1 MLTPFVV
8 LRELGGGSRFS
19 TRRVLG
25 SGAGA
30 GVVYEAFDGITGQ
43 RVALKELG
51 TREATA
57 AEKLRADFKALSALA
72 HPNVAR
78 VLELMEIGN
87 LFLVATELVD
97 GGDSLG
103 AARGPALRGALVQ
116 MARGLVALHAAGLV
130 HGNLKPSNVRMSA
143 RGGRVVLLDA
153 GALGSPMPAYA
164 APEQLGEP
172 GQAPTRASDWYSV
185 GAMLHE
191 ALTGRLPFT
200 GTPSRVVE
208 QKRSNRAPPPI
219 RTSSPGTGRELEG
232 LCMELLQTDPAR
244 RPPGEEVLQRLEA
257 LLRAPSPE
265 DARDPAEQELPPEQ
279 RPTRPPVPAVDPIPL
294 PAPVDPSQPPTASPA
309 TTPEEG
315 ILPPA
320 REFRGTQR
328 FLVLKQVGSG
338 GMGMVYAVHDR
349 DRDHQVALKTLRQI
363 SPHGLYLFKNEFRAL
378 ADLRHENLVTFHE
391 LFCDEGLWFFTMELL
406 QGEDLLAH
414 VRAGWPPPRFDEAR
428 LRAALPQLVRGLMAL
443 HAAGKIHRDVKP
455 SNVMVTTA
463 GRVVLMDFGL
473 AVDQVDA
480 SEESLIGT
488 PHYMAPEQITGQ
500 NVGPPA
506 DYYALGVVLYQLLTG
521 RFPFEGGYSELLEL
535 KRTREPLPPARLS
548 TRVPEDLSR
557 LTADLLRMDQDA
569 RPTGAQL
576 LQRLGAAPAEP
587 QEAPAPSPAAY
598 SEISFVGRVPELEA
612 LDHSFAAVRG
622 GAARGV
628 LVHGESG
635 VGKSALVRHF
645 VEGLRDE
652 GRAMVLS
659 GRCYEQ
665 ESVPYKAFDG
675 VVDSLSRELL
685 HLDEMTARSVLPGD
699 AALVARLFPVLQRVP
714 AVQAMRPS
722 RPLPADPFE
731 LRSESFGALRSV
743 LRHLGRLRPI
753 VLFVDDLQW
762 ADQDSLALLGELLSP
777 PSPPPF
783 LLVATLRGNAEDIRS
798 ADGVLAPLAWVTE
811 SLQEL
816 QLLPLPEADALRLA
830 RELVPDTPRAG
841 ELVRESGGHP
851 LYLIELGHRPAP
863 PAAAAPVEGAPKAGL
878 DELLQRRARAMPAGA
893 QRLLGLVALAGG
905 PIQQALLA
913 RASGLSTW
921 ELTSS
926 VQELRRADLVR
937 TMGLSEKASIEPYHD
952 RVRESVRHWLPE
964 ELRSR
969 YHQELAAALESSGVE
984 TFASLRML
992 VTHLEHGGAPERA
1005 GHHAARAAQMA
1016 VQALAFGEAAEL
1028 YRAAIRLFPARNP
1041 VEQQQLRVELAR
1053 ALDYAARG
1061 ADAAR
1066 AYLEAAGGAGGAER
1080 REYRRKAAELLLAS
1094 GHVEEGLEAI
1104 DGVLR
1109 EVGAALPS
1117 SRRAAVASLTWQRFQ
1132 LQLRGLGYQ
1141 KRDAADL
1148 PRETLDRID
1157 TFFAIQTG
1165 LSGVDSLRAFAFQTR
1180 GFRLA
1185 LDAGEER
1192 RIGRG
1197 MAVEGFN
1204 VATAGGAAS
1213 RKAALD
1219 LIARARTIAEA
1230 LGDPYLRVLCT
1241 VTRGMALYLTGD
1253 FADGARL
1260 IAEGEQLQRET
1271 LRRADATVAK
1281 ELGTARLL
1289 RLQALRL
1296 TGDLQEMERST
1307 LEYVK
1312 EAAALG
1318 DLFAEVS
1325 FLRATAFRHLA
1336 ADAPDRAL
1344 EDLDA
1349 RVWPGPRGAFHNQHW
1364 YSLRMRA
1371 EVALY
1376 GAEPTARAFLAE
1388 EFQAFRRSA
1397 LPNLQV
1403 ARVEAEWLWAR
1414 LWMLEALVPHARAA
1428 ALREVRKAI
1437 RAMESEKVPY
1447 AAGLALLL
1455 RACHE
1460 STAGDKA
1467 SAGKYLAQARDALR
1481 GSMRLASAVAE
1492 YRLGALSGGRQR
1504 DEAEARLRELGVKQP
1519 ARIADVLA
1527 PGAFG

>member
-1 MLTPFVV
+1 M
-8 LRELGGGSRFS
+8 
-19 TRRVLG
+19 
-25 SGAGA
+25 
-30 GVVYEAFDGITGQ
+30 GVVYEAVDAITGQ

-51 TREATA
+51 PRDATA
-57 AEKLRADFKALSALA
+57 AEKLRADFKALSSLS

-78 VLELMEIGN
+78 ALDLVEAGGI
-87 LFLVATELVD
+87 FLAATELVD

-103 AARGPALRGALVQ
+103 AVRGPALRGALVQ
-116 MARGLVALHAAGLV
+116 MARGLVALHSAGLT

-143 RGGRVVLLDA
+143 RGGRLVLLDA

-164 APEQLGEP
+164 APEQLGQP
-172 GQAPTRASDWYSV
+172 GQAPTRASDWYSL

-191 ALTGRLPFT
+191 ALTGRLPFI

-208 QKRSNRAPPPI
+208 QKRAGSAPPPI
-219 RTSSPGTGRELEG
+219 RASSPGTGPELEG

-244 RPPGEEVLQRLEA
+244 RPPGEEVLRRLEA
-257 LLRAPSPE
+257 LVRAPAL
-265 DARDPAEQELPPEQ
+265 DQTRDPGERELPLEE
-279 RPTRPPVPAVDPIPL
+279 RPTRPPVPVPAAIPL
-294 PAPVDPSQPPTASPA
+294 PAPARAPFEPGKPPSAPTPA
-309 TTPEEG
+309 TPEDSL
-315 ILPPA
+315 LPPV

-328 FLVLKQVGSG
+328 FQVLKQVGSG

-349 DRDHQVALKTLRQI
+349 ERDQEVALKTLRQI

-455 SNVMVTTA
+455 SNVMVTTT

-506 DYYALGVVLYQLLTG
+506 DYYALGVVLHQLLTG
-521 RFPFEGGYSELLEL
+521 RFPFEGGYAELLEL

-557 LTADLLRMDQDA
+557 LTADLLRMEPDA
-569 RPTGAQL
+569 RPTGPHL
-576 LQRLGAAPAEP
+576 LQRLGAPPAEP
-587 QEAPAPSPAAY
+587 EETPAPPSPAEL
-598 SEISFVGRVPELEA
+598 SEVRFVGREPELEA
-612 LDHSFAAVRG
+612 LHRTFQEVRG

-645 VEGLRDE
+645 VEDLRDE

-675 VVDSLSRELL
+675 VVDALSRELL
-685 HLDEMTARSVLPGD
+685 HLDEVTARSVLPDD

-714 AVQAMRPS
+714 AVQSMRLS

-731 LRSESFGALRSV
+731 LRSESFTALRTM
-743 LRHLGRLRPI
+743 LRHLGRLRPV

-762 ADQDSLALLGELLSP
+762 ADQDSLALLGELFSP

-798 ADGVLAPLAWVTE
+798 ADGVLAPLAWVTD

-816 QLLPLPEADALRLA
+816 QLLPMPEKDALALA
-830 RELVPDTPRAG
+830 RELEPDAARAG
-841 ELVRESGGHP
+841 ELVLESGGHP
-851 LYLIELGHRPAP
+851 LFLIELGHRPAQA
-863 PAAAAPVEGAPKAGL
+863 PAPEPARARAEAAPKLGL
-878 DELLQRRARAMPAGA
+878 DELLQRRAKALPSGA
-893 QRLLGLVALAGG
+893 QHLLGLVALAGS
-905 PIQQALLA
+905 PIPQALLS

-921 ELTSS
+921 ELANH
-926 VQELRRADLVR
+926 VQQLRRADMVR

-952 RVRESVRHWLPE
+952 RVRESVLHWLAEPT
-964 ELRSR
+964 RR
-969 YHQELAAALESSGVE
+969 QYHHELALALESTGAE
-984 TFASLRML
+984 TFAALRML
-992 VTHLEHGGAPERA
+992 VTHLELSGAPQRA
-1005 GHHAARAAQMA
+1005 GLHAARAAEMA
-1016 VQALAFGEAAEL
+1016 AQALAFGEAADL
-1028 YRAAIRLFPARNP
+1028 YRAAIRLFPGRDPA
-1041 VEQQQLRVELAR
+1041 EQQRLRVELSR

-1061 ADAAR
+1061 AEAAR
-1066 AYLEAAGGAGGAER
+1066 AYLEAADGAEGAER

-1094 GHVEEGLEAI
+1094 GHVDEGLEAI

-1117 SRRAAVASLTWQRFQ
+1117 SRRAAMASLAWQRFQ
-1132 LQLRGLGYQ
+1132 LQVRGLGYQ
-1141 KRDAADL
+1141 KRAAPEL

-1165 LSGVDSLRAFAFQTR
+1165 LSGVDSVRAFAFQTR

-1213 RKAALD
+1213 RKASLD

-1230 LGDPYLRVLCT
+1230 LGDPYLRALST

-1253 FADGARL
+1253 FAEGARL
-1260 IAEGEQLQRET
+1260 IAEGEQIQRELVT
-1271 LRRADATVAK
+1271 RADASVAK
-1281 ELGTARLL
+1281 EFGTARLL

-1296 TGDLQEMERST
+1296 HGDLKEMERST

-1312 EAAALG
+1312 DAVARG

-1325 FLRATAFRHLA
+1325 FLRAAAFRHLA
-1336 ADAPDRAL
+1336 ADAPEKAL

-1349 RVWPGPRGAFHNQHW
+1349 KVWPGPRGAFHNQHW

-1414 LWMLEALVPHARAA
+1414 LSLLEAFVPHSRAD

-1437 RAMESEKVPY
+1437 RTLESEKVAY

-1455 RACHE
+1455 RACLD
-1460 STAGDKA
+1460 SMGGDKA
-1467 SAGKYLAQARDALR
+1467 SAERYLAQARDALR
-1481 GSMRLASAVAE
+1481 GSMELCAEVAA
-1492 YRLGALSGGRQR
+1492 YRLGQMAGTPWQLA
-1504 DEAEARLRELGVKQP
+1504 EAEGRLKELGVRQP
-1519 ARIADVLA
+1519 ARIADVVA
-1527 PGAFG
+1527 PGPFG